1 MALSLPYPSLTFV
14 PLDILTAE
22 EMNQIVANYE
32 FISNQFPIGTGNIN
46 NGAITSDKLG
56 AGAVTAGKIG
66 TKAVKDE
73 NIDWTSMDTGW
84 LNCTYKSTYYEY
96 GPTDQGLPGPL
107 QVRVKAGIIYLRGT
121 VGCTGAWPL
130 NIPASVATLPSSITP
145 LNKPLVCSGRC
156 SQEGVS
162 WWQINKDGE
171 IVCTGLRGI
180 NSSHGSVKVN
190 WASINTTCGPV
201 D

>member
-66 TKAVKDE
+66 TSAVKNE

-84 LNCTYKSTYYEY
+84 VDCPYRNTYSAYTTSTAS
-96 GPTDQGLPGPL
+96 PGKL
-107 QVRVKAGIIYLRGT
+107 QIRIKAGIVYLRGSAQ
-121 VGCTGAWPL
+121 CSGAWAI
-130 NIPASVATLPSSITP
+130 NAEYTIADVPSSISLP
-145 LNKPLVCSGRC
+145 NPVIGIGRC
-156 SQEGVS
+156 SQYGLS
-162 WWQINKDGE
+162 WFNILTTGE
-171 IVCTGLRGI
+171 IVCMGIRGVSGPTTKI
-180 NSSHGSVKVN
+180 NWVNISSACS
-190 WASINTTCGPV
+190 PV